1 MMSDSDIAESGRAVK
16 AERQKKRA
24 SSRVANTEALVTLGR
39 QRSKRQDSKVKR
51 YLPERATVGALRKCA
66 EWLAYCLSI
75 GWRREQLDA
84 LEALW
89 WQHHDRTGRL
99 SAHFS

>member
-1 MMSDSDIAESGRAVK
+1 MEQADQPAKTRLTDG
-16 AERQKKRA
+16 
-24 SSRVANTEALVTLGR
+24 LGPL
-39 QRSKRQDSKVKR
+39 
-51 YLPERATVGALRKCA
+51 LPERATFGALRKCA

-99 SAHFS
+99 V

>member
-1 MMSDSDIAESGRAVK
+1 MSKTDTPAK
-16 AERQKKRA
+16 
-24 SSRVANTEALVTLGR
+24 VALNDQLG
-39 QRSKRQDSKVKR
+39 QV
-51 YLPERATVGALRKCA
+51 PERATVAALRRCA

-75 GWRREQLDA
+75 GWRRAQLDE

-99 SAHFS
+99 A